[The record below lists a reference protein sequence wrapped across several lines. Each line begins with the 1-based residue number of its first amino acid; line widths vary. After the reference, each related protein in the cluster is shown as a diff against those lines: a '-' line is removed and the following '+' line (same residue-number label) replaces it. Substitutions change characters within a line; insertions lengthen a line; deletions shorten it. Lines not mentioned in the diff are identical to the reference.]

1 MMSCQ
6 AAAAFS
12 SDVSAVKIG
21 DVKEITTLVQV
32 GGDPGEWQV
41 LHSGCGYLFS
51 LAPRDQHS
59 IGR

>member
-6 AAAAFS
+6 ATAAFS

-32 GGDPGEWQV
+32 GGDPG
-41 LHSGCGYLFS
+41 
-51 LAPRDQHS
+51 
-59 IGR
+59 